1 MVVIGSDVFFTYCAY
16 YINRLVI
23 IGVCYAKIRKAG
35 EEIKEWVI
43 EVGKTV
49 KNSLKDFID

>member
-1 MVVIGSDVFFTYCAY
+1 MVIGSDVFFTYCAY